1 MNTSGASLIRIQ
13 GEESVSSTD
22 LHRILSQILSQ
33 ILDNLI
39 MLSATN

>member
-22 LHRILSQILSQ
+22 LHRILSQIL
-33 ILDNLI
+33 DNLI